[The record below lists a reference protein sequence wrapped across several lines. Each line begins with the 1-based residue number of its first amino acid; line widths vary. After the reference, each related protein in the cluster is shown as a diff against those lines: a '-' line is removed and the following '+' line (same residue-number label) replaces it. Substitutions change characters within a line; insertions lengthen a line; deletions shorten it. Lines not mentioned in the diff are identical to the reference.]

1 MVTVNVGDED
11 GSHVGNVMAGTTES
25 SESRWGRI
33 DDVVAI
39 EECEGVVSP
48 VRKEGV
54 ARSQHFDA
62 VGHGVGTARC
72 FFFSSVASVAEDDVK
87 RYQP

>member
-1 MVTVNVGDED
+1 MVAVNVGDED

-25 SESRWGRI
+25 SESRRGRI